1 MPSLHDLQR
10 AFGTALLFGDGA
22 AIEPYIFANGIA
34 PAARLRIYRNN
45 TREGFLTTLRAT
57 YPVLQRLVG
66 EDYFRQMVL
75 EYRERSPSPSGN
87 LHHAGE
93 RLPEFL
99 SRRYVETGYRYFADV
114 ARLEWAFQEVLV
126 AADHPPLDVDS
137 LQRVVPADFPGLV
150 FTLHPAARLVSSGFP
165 ILTIWNANQP
175 GADADQIIDLGSG
188 AERVLLLR
196 TDEDVELRRLDAAE
210 FSFLTSIARG
220 ETLADAAEAAS
231 AGGAFDPGASLRRY
245 VAARALVDFHSECSN
260 GEPT

>member
-22 AIEPYIFANGIA
+22 TIEPHIFANGIE

-45 TREGFLTTLRAT
+45 TREGFLTTLRAA
-57 YPVLQRLVG
+57 YPVLRRLVG
-66 EDYFRQMVL
+66 EDYFRQMAL

-99 SRRYVETGYRYFADV
+99 ARRYEQTEYRYFPDV

-126 AADHPPLDVDS
+126 AADHAALDVDS
-137 LQRVVPADFPGLV
+137 LQRVAPADYPGLV
-150 FTLHPAARLVSSGFP
+150 FTLHPAARLVSSEFP
-165 ILTIWNANQP
+165 VLTIWNANQP
-175 GADADQIIDLGSG
+175 GVDADQIIDLGSG
-188 AERVLLLR
+188 AEHVLLLR
-196 TDEDVELRRLDAAE
+196 TSEDVELRRLDTAE
-210 FSFLTSIARG
+210 FIFLSSVARG
-220 ETLADAAEAAS
+220 VTLAHAAEAAS

-245 VAARALVDFHSECSN
+245 VAAHAIVDCHVSS
-260 GEPT
+260 GETK